1 MAKLITKFKYMKPDS
16 YVSAG
21 GYAKYIATREGVEKI
36 DDTKKLLPSTKKQQQ
51 LIESII
57 RDFPDTED
65 MLEYED
71 YIKNPTRENATEFIT
86 RALEDNADEDINCKT
101 YADYIATRPR
111 VEKYG
116 SHGLF
121 SDAGMVINLK
131 EVSAQM
137 NMHQGNIWTA
147 IISLRREDAE
157 KLGFNKGERWR
168 DMLRGQAEIISNN
181 FKIPMDKFH
190 WYAAFH
196 NESHHPHV
204 HMIMYS
210 ESLERGYLTR
220 KGLMRIR
227 SSVAKGI
234 FGQEIYYLSEQQTV
248 HRDKLRKDSKA
259 LIGQIISRINKGTYD
274 NSKLEEMLLK
284 LADRLSKTSGK
295 KVYGYLKP
303 DVKAIINN
311 IVIELSKDER
321 IAKLYNLWYEQK
333 ENILRIYTNEI
344 PDRIPLVDNKE
355 FKSIKNAV
363 IQEAMNILLDRQS
376 VIDDEPEED
385 IPADFEIDEGIYM
398 PEPTEQ
404 DTYTAED
411 FMKNPRTNWW
421 TEEYKHARFFLYG
434 NKENKPDFEKAFK
447 LMLSEAENGNGFA
460 MHDIAKMYLSGL
472 GCDADET
479 AANYWFLKAYNSF
492 ITEESIAKRKDYLQ
506 YRIGKLYSF
515 GYGVEQDYP
524 KAAEWYEKSVAYNNP
539 FASYSLGSL
548 YYRGQG
554 IEKDEEKAYKL
565 FRMAAENKSK
575 PNSYAAYELGKM
587 CEDGIGTDKDSYAS
601 KNWYRQ
607 AYMGF
612 LQIEQTMADDKLYYR
627 LGQMNLNGLGTEMD
641 FSEAE
646 KYFLKSAELENT
658 DALYGLG
665 KLYLRKDFEGY
676 NPNKAV
682 EYLIKAAQK
691 NHVFAQYTLGKL
703 LLKGDEVP
711 KSAEYA
717 LRWLEEAVKNEN
729 EYAEYLLGKTLL
741 LGEDV
746 EQDSE
751 RAEELLKKSADK
763 GNKYAKYILG
773 KSYIEGILLLQDIPE
788 GLRLI
793 TESADEGFAG
803 AQYYLGKILY
813 KGEIV
818 KQDIENAI
826 YYLEK
831 AADSENEFA
840 AYFAGK
846 ILLNEPS
853 LKDIKKTIKYFEIA
867 AKNGNSYAE
876 YQLGKLYI
884 FGKEIEKDYNI
895 GMEYLKSSAEKGNQY
910 AEQLIHS
917 IENNRDWSAS
927 IGIINLLY
935 HLSRTLRNKTEDNK
949 GKYSGIDRKLKRKI
963 DEKKQA
969 QGLRL

>member
-51 LIESII
+51 LIENIVQ
-57 RDFPDTED
+57 DFPDTEE

-71 YIKNPTRENATEFIT
+71 YIKNPTRGNATEFIT
-86 RALEDNADEDINCKT
+86 RALEDNTDEDINCKT

-121 SDAGMVINLK
+121 SDAGMVVNLK
-131 EVSAQM
+131 EVSAEM

-210 ESLERGYLTR
+210 ESLERGFLTH

-234 FGQEIYYLSEQQTV
+234 FGQEIYYLSEQQTE
-248 HRDKLRKDSKA
+248 HRDKLRKDSSA
-259 LIGQIISRINKGTYD
+259 IIGRTISQINKGVYD
-274 NSKLEEMLLK
+274 NPKIEEMLLK

-321 IAKLYNLWYEQK
+321 IAKLYSLWYEQK

-344 PDRIPLVDNKE
+344 PERIPLVDNKE

-363 IQEAMNILLDRQS
+363 IKEAMNIVLDRQS
-376 VIDDEPEED
+376 VLDDEPEEEYSEPEIED
-385 IPADFEIDEGIYM
+385 VISTPLDAEFERLRIQAAEGNKWSQYGLAKMMLDRESEHYDPNTAVEWLI
-398 PEPTEQ
+398 ESAKQ
-404 DTYTAED
+404 NYTVA
-411 FMKNPRTNWW
+411 K
-421 TEEYKHARFFLYG
+421 YKLGKMFLYG
-434 NKENKPDFEKAFK
+434 
-447 LMLSEAENGNGFA
+447 
-460 MHDIAKMYLSGL
+460 
-472 GCDADET
+472 
-479 AANYWFLKAYNSF
+479 
-492 ITEESIAKRKDYLQ
+492 
-506 YRIGKLYSF
+506 
-515 GYGVEQDYP
+515 
-524 KAAEWYEKSVAYNNP
+524 
-539 FASYSLGSL
+539 
-548 YYRGQG
+548 
-554 IEKDEEKAYKL
+554 
-565 FRMAAENKSK
+565 
-575 PNSYAAYELGKM
+575 
-587 CEDGIGTDKDSYAS
+587 ED
-601 KNWYRQ
+601 
-607 AYMGF
+607 
-612 LQIEQTMADDKLYYR
+612 
-627 LGQMNLNGLGTEMD
+627 
-641 FSEAE
+641 
-646 KYFLKSAELENT
+646 
-658 DALYGLG
+658 
-665 KLYLRKDFEGY
+665 
-676 NPNKAV
+676 
-682 EYLIKAAQK
+682 
-691 NHVFAQYTLGKL
+691 
-703 LLKGDEVP
+703 VP
-711 KSAEYA
+711 KSIDYA
-717 LRWLEEAVKNEN
+717 LRWLEEAVADGNS
-729 EYAEYLLGKTLL
+729 YAEYLLGKNLL
-741 LGEDV
+741 TGKEL
-746 EQDSE
+746 EQDCG

-763 GNKYAKYILG
+763 GNVYAKYILG
-773 KSYIEGILLLQDIPE
+773 KSYIEGILLLQDKKE

-793 TESADEGFAG
+793 TESADDGFAG

-818 KQDIENAI
+818 KQDTKNAL

-831 AADSENEFA
+831 SAEKENEYA
-840 AYFAGK
+840 TYLAGK
-846 ILLNEPS
+846 IRLTEPDF
-853 LKDIKKTIKYFEIA
+853 KNIQKAIKHFGIA

-884 FGKEIEKDYNI
+884 FGKEIEKDYDI
-895 GMEYLKSSAEKGNQY
+895 GMEYLKASAEKGNQY

-917 IENNRDWSAS
+917 IENNRDWSAT

>member
-71 YIKNPTRENATEFIT
+71 YIKNPTRENATELIT
-86 RALEDNADEDINCKT
+86 RALEENADEDINCKT

-131 EVSAQM
+131 EVSAKM

-210 ESLERGYLTR
+210 ESLERGFLTR
-220 KGLMRIR
+220 NGLMRIR
-227 SSVAKGI
+227 SSVAKEI

-259 LIGQIISRINKGTYD
+259 LIGQIISRINKGAYD
-274 NSKLEEMLLK
+274 NPKLEEMLLK

-355 FKSIKNAV
+355 FKSIKNAI
-363 IQEAMNILLDRQS
+363 IQEAMNILLDRQT
-376 VIDDEPEED
+376 VIDDEPEEEY
-385 IPADFEIDEGIYM
+385 IEPEGEESAFQL
-398 PEPTEQ
+398 PNDTEFAKLGMQ
-404 DTYTAED
+404 AAEGNKWSQYALAKIMLNKESEHYDPDTAVEWLIESARQNYTVA
-411 FMKNPRTNWW
+411 K
-421 TEEYKHARFFLYG
+421 YKLGKMFLYG
-434 NKENKPDFEKAFK
+434 
-447 LMLSEAENGNGFA
+447 
-460 MHDIAKMYLSGL
+460 
-472 GCDADET
+472 
-479 AANYWFLKAYNSF
+479 
-492 ITEESIAKRKDYLQ
+492 
-506 YRIGKLYSF
+506 
-515 GYGVEQDYP
+515 
-524 KAAEWYEKSVAYNNP
+524 
-539 FASYSLGSL
+539 
-548 YYRGQG
+548 
-554 IEKDEEKAYKL
+554 
-565 FRMAAENKSK
+565 
-575 PNSYAAYELGKM
+575 
-587 CEDGIGTDKDSYAS
+587 ED
-601 KNWYRQ
+601 
-607 AYMGF
+607 
-612 LQIEQTMADDKLYYR
+612 
-627 LGQMNLNGLGTEMD
+627 
-641 FSEAE
+641 
-646 KYFLKSAELENT
+646 
-658 DALYGLG
+658 
-665 KLYLRKDFEGY
+665 
-676 NPNKAV
+676 
-682 EYLIKAAQK
+682 
-691 NHVFAQYTLGKL
+691 
-703 LLKGDEVP
+703 VP
-711 KSAEYA
+711 KSIDYA
-717 LRWLEEAVKNEN
+717 LRWLEEAVDDGNS
-729 EYAEYLLGKTLL
+729 YAEYLLGKNLL
-741 LGEDV
+741 TGKEL
-746 EQDSE
+746 EQDCD

-853 LKDIKKTIKYFEIA
+853 LKDIKKAIKYFEIA
-867 AKNGNSYAE
+867 DKNGNSYAE

-949 GKYSGIDRKLKRKI
+949 SKHSGIDRKLKRKI

>member
-71 YIKNPTRENATEFIT
+71 YIKNPTRGNATEFIT

-210 ESLERGYLTR
+210 ESLERGFLTR
-220 KGLMRIR
+220 NGLMRIR

-259 LIGQIISRINKGTYD
+259 LIGQIISRINKGAYD
-274 NSKLEEMLLK
+274 NPKLEEMLLK

-333 ENILRIYTNEI
+333 EKILRIYTNEI

-363 IQEAMNILLDRQS
+363 IQEAMNILLDRQT

-398 PEPTEQ
+398 PEPTEP

-472 GCDADET
+472 GCEADET
-479 AANYWFLKAYNSF
+479 AANDWFLKAYNSF

-506 YRIGKLYSF
+506 YRIGKLYCF
-515 GYGVEQDYP
+515 GYGVEQDYL

-554 IEKDEEKAYKL
+554 VDKDTEKAYKL

-575 PNSYAAYELGKM
+575 PNSYAAYELGKI

-627 LGQMNLNGLGTEMD
+627 LGQMNLNGLGTEID
-641 FSEAE
+641 FGEAE
-646 KYFLKSAELENT
+646 KYFLKSVELENT

-703 LLKGDEVP
+703 FLKGDEVP

-773 KSYIEGILLLQDIPE
+773 KSYIEGILLLQNKKE
-788 GLRLI
+788 GLRLV
-793 TESADEGFAG
+793 TESANEGFTG
-803 AQYYLGKILY
+803 AEYYLGKLLY

-818 KQDIENAI
+818 NQDIKNAL
-826 YYLEK
+826 YYLES
-831 AADSENEFA
+831 AAEKESEYA
-840 AYFAGK
+840 AYLAGK
-846 ILLNEPS
+846 IRLNEQGF
-853 LKDIKKTIKYFEIA
+853 KDIKKAIKLFEIA

-876 YQLGKLYI
+876 YQLGKLYVS
-884 FGKEIEKDYNI
+884 GKEIEKDYNI

-935 HLSRTLRNKTEDNK
+935 HLSRTIRDKTNDNK
-949 GKYSGIDRKLKRKI
+949 GNHIGIDRKLKRKI

-969 QGLRL
+969 QGLKL